1 MKTLSD
7 VFAVVLTGIYN
18 TESCLSK
25 ALDVFAAVATDPGLK
40 AALVSHRKQA
50 DVHVRILERVF
61 ADFGWPLTDKKP
73 DLVKSSLRQMI
84 RPTAGSDISQNV
96 DAGLVFAL
104 QRIGHYKIASYECLH
119 EWAVRLDHPFAAWRL
134 KKMLSQELTDDEN
147 LTALAYRF
155 TSIQAGEATQETV
168 IVA

>member
-7 VFAVVLTGIYN
+7 VFVVVLTGIYN

-25 ALDVFAAVATDPGLK
+25 ALDVFASVATDPGVK

-50 DVHVRILERVF
+50 DAHVRMLERVF
-61 ADFGWPLTDKKP
+61 TDFGWPLAEKKA
-73 DLVKSSLRQMI
+73 DLVSGSRRQMI

-96 DAGLVFAL
+96 DASLIFAL

-119 EWAVRLDHPFAAWRL
+119 EWAIRLDHPFAAWRL
-134 KKMLSQELTDDEN
+134 KEMLTQEVTDDET

-155 TSIQAGEATQETV
+155 SSFQACEAGLETV